1 MRIINHSRYF
11 DYELTVNGNKIGPN
25 QEIIVGEMMFNSQ
38 AIFSDVGSVEVVTEY
53 GKRTFRCYGNL
64 KAYESKELKD
74 ANGLPAIIVI
84 NTIPQLLY
92 KGEDKKIT
100 GIDAYINED
109 INE

>member
-1 MRIINHSRYF
+1 MRIINHSGLF
-11 DYELTVNGNKIGPN
+11 DYGLTVNGNKIGPN

-64 KAYESKELKD
+64 KAYESKDIKD

-84 NTIPQLLY
+84 NTIPVQLY
-92 KGEDKKIT
+92 KGQTDKTED
-100 GIDAYINED
+100 IDAYINED
-109 INE
+109 IDE